1 MGCGLYI
8 FRNWVIVNSV
18 LFHLYIYKLMLKDF
32 LKDNT
37 ESILLQIE
45 TEDLT
50 ITDKKSGRSLLQIAV
65 MNENIDV
72 VKALLK

>member
-1 MGCGLYI
+1 
-8 FRNWVIVNSV
+8 
-18 LFHLYIYKLMLKDF
+18 MLKDF